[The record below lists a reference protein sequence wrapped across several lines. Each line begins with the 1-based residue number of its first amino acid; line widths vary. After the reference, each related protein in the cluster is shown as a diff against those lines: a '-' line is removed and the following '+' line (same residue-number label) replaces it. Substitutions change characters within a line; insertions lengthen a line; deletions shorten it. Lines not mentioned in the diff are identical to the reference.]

1 MYQKTPSEIL
11 RINDDFI
18 AFCFDEVAFYIMNEA
33 IDKDGNFN
41 WNKFKWKDVKRKTNK
56 DFIEFVKKQK

>member
-1 MYQKTPSEIL
+1 
-11 RINDDFI
+11 
-18 AFCFDEVAFYIMNEA
+18 MNEA